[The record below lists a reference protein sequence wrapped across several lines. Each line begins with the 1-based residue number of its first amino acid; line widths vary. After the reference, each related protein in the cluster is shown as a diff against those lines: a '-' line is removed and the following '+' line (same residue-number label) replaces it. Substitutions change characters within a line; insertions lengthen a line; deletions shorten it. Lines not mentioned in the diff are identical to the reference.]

1 MLALYHQTMERI
13 GCGLVLNPKGE
24 TMTNW
29 ENVQLCLR
37 SQPDVRDMAERK
49 TAVRVSHPGSSYRRY
64 NPESQVRW
72 PLADLCEAAA
82 RRRGQHRTGTGSM
95 RGADQ
100 VLVMYDAGGEAG
112 VSWLKDRI
120 SLTGMDVTAASTR
133 GLERAGHADLLHA
146 ISDGFDWVLL
156 EAALEENARLAQLR
170 EMELAACLGLE
181 DRVVLFHSS
190 EHLEQLLTEGISQ
203 LPVLEHRCID
213 NESKAK
219 PTRRREAL
227 QLFATVTLSEEM
239 DVIALPQDAPYGGIE
254 LTGDCTLCQACTWVC
269 PTNALIGAENG
280 GGLDFVEA
288 DCMQCGLCVSV
299 CRQNA
304 IRLVPRL
311 ELSRHRMPV
320 SLTHQDFFWSDGVS
334 GCSTAD
340 AAPASLQQPCLVSTD
355 GTPIAAASEN
365 QPLRDDRD
373 DDDQQGPDDWPN
385 GGPGNWVGE
394 GGADV
399 TDRTPVTRPALR
411 QLAEMRRAPW
421 PDLARILAFF
431 GADRADK
438 LS

>member
-37 SQPDVRDMAERK
+37 SQPHVRDMAERK

-170 EMELAACLGLE
+170 EMELAACFGLE

-203 LPVLEHRCID
+203 LPVLEHRRID

-340 AAPASLQQPCLVSTD
+340 AAPASPQQPCLVSTD
-355 GTPIAAASEN
+355 RAPIAAASEN
-365 QPLRDDRD
+365 QSLRDDRD

-385 GGPGNWVGE
+385 GGPGNWAGE

-399 TDRTPVTRPALR
+399 TDRAPVTGPALR

>member
-1 MLALYHQTMERI
+1 
-13 GCGLVLNPKGE
+13 
-24 TMTNW
+24 MTVW

-37 SQPDVRDMAERK
+37 SQPDLQDMAERK
-49 TAVRVSHPGSSYRRY
+49 TTVRVSHPGSSYRRY
-64 NPESQVRW
+64 NPESHVRW

-82 RRRGQHRTGTGSM
+82 QRRGQPCTGTGSM

-100 VLVMYDAGGEAG
+100 VLVMYDAGRETGLA
-112 VSWLKDRI
+112 WLKDRV
-120 SLTGMDVTAASTR
+120 SLSSMDVTAASTR

-156 EAALEENARLAQLR
+156 EAASEENARLAQLR

-181 DRVVLFHSS
+181 DRVVLFQSV

-203 LPVLEHRCID
+203 LPVLEHRYID
-213 NESKAK
+213 NENRAK

-227 QLFATVTLSEEM
+227 QLFASVTLSAEM
-239 DVIALPQDAPYGGIE
+239 NVIALPQDAPYGGIE
-254 LTGDCTLCQACTWVC
+254 LTGDCTFCQACTWVC

-280 GGLDFVEA
+280 GGLDFLEA

-311 ELSRHRMPV
+311 ELSRNRMPV

-334 GCSTAD
+334 GPNAAD
-340 AAPASLQQPCLVSTD
+340 AVAADPVQEQCLQTTGGPLIAPAP
-355 GTPIAAASEN
+355 EN
-365 QPLRDDRD
+365 HPLRDDE
-373 DDDQQGPDDWPN
+373 DQHGPDDWPN
-385 GGPGNWVGE
+385 GGTGSRAGE
-394 GGADV
+394 AAEV
-399 TDRTPVTRPALR
+399 TDRAPATRPTLR
-411 QLAEMRRAPW
+411 QISDLRRGPW

>member
-1 MLALYHQTMERI
+1 
-13 GCGLVLNPKGE
+13 
-24 TMTNW
+24 MTVW

-37 SQPDVRDMAERK
+37 SQPDVRNRSERK

-112 VSWLKDRI
+112 VSWLKHRI

-190 EHLEQLLTEGISQ
+190 DHLEQLLTEGISQ
-203 LPVLEHRCID
+203 LPVLEHRRID
-213 NESKAK
+213 NESKVK

-227 QLFATVTLSEEM
+227 QLFATVTLSAEM

-334 GCSTAD
+334 GPNAAD
-340 AAPASLQQPCLVSTD
+340 SVAASSVRGQGLQTTGGP
-355 GTPIAAASEN
+355 PIMPASEN
-365 QPLRDDRD
+365 HPLRDERDDRD
-373 DDDQQGPDDWPN
+373 DEDQQGPDDWPN
-385 GGPGNWVGE
+385 GGTGSWAGE
-394 GGADV
+394 AAADV
-399 TDRTPVTRPALR
+399 ADRAPATRPTLQ
-411 QLAEMRRAPW
+411 QLSDLRRAPW

>member
-1 MLALYHQTMERI
+1 
-13 GCGLVLNPKGE
+13 
-24 TMTNW
+24 MTNW

-37 SQPDVRDMAERK
+37 SQPHVRDMAERK

-170 EMELAACLGLE
+170 EMELAACFGLE

-203 LPVLEHRCID
+203 LPVLEHRRID

-340 AAPASLQQPCLVSTD
+340 AAPASPQQPCLVSTD
-355 GTPIAAASEN
+355 RAPIAAASEN
-365 QPLRDDRD
+365 QSLRDDRD

-385 GGPGNWVGE
+385 GGPGNWAGE

-399 TDRTPVTRPALR
+399 TDRAPVTGPALR